1 MIKSRGNEII
11 KIRKV
16 FFWWKN
22 IFKDIEDIEVS
33 EAYEVNVAA

>member
-1 MIKSRGNEII
+1 MIKLMNEII
-11 KIRKV
+11 KIRKG
-16 FFWWKN
+16 FFWWKM